1 MKRVLHPWSALLLSL
16 ALQLSAAEDPAVATL
31 PLRAALHDDAT
42 LEAPLTQ
49 LVDAW
54 REAERLPDL
63 LALYRTH
70 LSQYPQDRG
79 ATVVLVRLLQ
89 TTRDPSAA
97 TTVRQAVIDFPE
109 LAYLQWLAF
118 LILNDVHD
126 PAAIDA
132 LATAVALETV
142 TWRRDQWT
150 ERLVSEALKHG
161 RRDLVER
168 HLTAAATLETTA
180 AGKLAIGRRQAVAGL
195 QTHALATFTAALAA
209 DPAPEIL
216 VDLQVEAAASETALK
231 LTREAAQRLDA
242 LLQRLGPDHWRRA
255 EITRRRLE
263 LAGSESEREAMI
275 ATARARL
282 AASPGDDAAALDLA
296 RLLLAVDRRRDAL
309 VVLTSATNGEH
320 GGARIEQE
328 LLTLHERLHD
338 PVALDAWLAQRLAA
352 QPTRTDLGLRRVR
365 TLIDLGK
372 GDEATAL
379 RRRLTTDL
387 RPGERD
393 ERLLTLARELRRDGR
408 HAEGAQ
414 VLEELLAADPQRL
427 DLTRELSEA
436 WLAAG
441 NRGRAEELLG
451 RDLPATAA
459 PEQVLDL
466 VQFLIGARQYLAA
479 TRAITAR
486 LTLDPGFFELRVQA
500 IRLAGRTGD
509 VRGAHQAALAAR
521 ALTDTS
527 ARYRLWLEA
536 AVEAAGEER
545 DAAWLDDEVKRL
557 DSASDTW
564 DAARL
569 ERMLAFAEICVARD
583 NAEPAIALLDD
594 ALDDQRFPSD
604 RRAEV
609 RRQLVA
615 LLERV
620 QDQAERLP
628 EQLELLAK
636 EDPAL
641 ATECRVRAVLLGFD
655 PAAQNRNSST
665 AAQDLADIDVERLS
679 DPALVAR
686 LETVFSEAGNSTAS
700 LACLK
705 RLTVLE
711 PATAGH
717 WERWLTALGGSGSEN
732 LLREA
737 IRRLLAGVDNLE
749 LSSEI
754 RAQLAQRL
762 ADSCWRSAAV
772 QAARG
777 TPAGWQAVLALLDE
791 AGTTT
796 TREDSGWILTGRVLA
811 LHHLGRL
818 PARDQALA
826 ELDADP
832 ELSLVFPDGLGT
844 SRAALH
850 ALLAEPPSAP
860 SEPAARAL
868 PPAPWVIAWSAT
880 FGQAVHGA
888 WTDGQ
893 RIVVALADGGLIGLE
908 RTTGAR
914 LWERPALKR
923 AAEPVVDQYSGRNL
937 QPRGA
942 MLRPA
947 VVAGNIVVAN
957 GHDVSAYATSDG
969 TLVWRS
975 NLVKADGVLGD
986 DHLLLAWSD
995 KQGRAVGLDPTDGRL
1010 RWNTELPTLSNAQFQ
1025 GASQTLSGDHA
1036 VLLGKH
1042 AAVLDLRSGG
1052 IRWSFSD
1059 ADLVDAKVSL
1069 TAAPAIVVPQNNRQR
1084 RRRVNRVVTFQPT
1097 EDEIAPTSWT
1107 TSFITRARQPWA
1119 SVVACGDDLLIGD
1132 WSTSAVIPLA
1142 LPLRSTAIPNGTVL
1156 GTYGRRVLLLNSAM
1170 AQVCS
1175 LDDGMLI
1182 AEIPLDALQRKVE
1195 ERLTSQNA
1203 SAWISG
1209 TVSGRL
1215 GWISGPGGVMTI
1227 DLDSC
1232 EVVDQQLWS
1241 PDWSVAADDVTNW
1254 ALGGAMIRGQQNNN
1268 GYGSHVERLPV
1279 GLVNA
1284 GFVVL
1289 PVGSQRLVAL
1299 SGPAPRAD
1307 AAGSAPAGGTDGR

>member
-1 MKRVLHPWSALLLSL
+1 MSFRPMKRAVHPWSALLLSL

-42 LEAPLTQ
+42 LETPLTQ

-70 LSQYPQDRG
+70 LGQYPQDRG

-89 TTRDPSAA
+89 TTRDPAAA

-109 LAYLQWLAF
+109 SAYLQWLAF

-132 LATAVALETV
+132 LAKAVELETV

-168 HLTAAATLETTA
+168 HLTAAAALETTA
-180 AGKLAIGRRQAVAGL
+180 AGKLSIGRRQAVAGL
-195 QTHALATFTAALAA
+195 HTQALATFSAALAA

-231 LTREAAQRLDA
+231 LTSEAAGRLDA

-282 AASPGDDAAALDLA
+282 TASPGDDAAALDLA

-309 VVLTSATNGEH
+309 AVLTSATSGEH
-320 GGARIEQE
+320 GGARVEQE

-338 PVALDAWLAQRLAA
+338 PLALDAWLAQRLAA
-352 QPTRTDLGLRRVR
+352 QPTRTDLSLRRVR

-387 RPGERD
+387 RPAERD

-408 HAEGAQ
+408 HAEAAQ

-427 DLTRELSEA
+427 DLTRELSEI

-509 VRGAHQAALAAR
+509 VRGAHQAAVAAR

-545 DAAWLDDEVKRL
+545 DAAWLDEEVKRL
-557 DSASDTW
+557 GDASDTW
-564 DAARL
+564 DATRL
-569 ERMLAFAEICVARD
+569 ERMLAFAEICVAREH
-583 NAEPAIALLDD
+583 AEPAIALLDD
-594 ALDDQRFPSD
+594 ALDDPRFPSD

-620 QDQAERLP
+620 PDQAERLP

-655 PAAQNRNSST
+655 PAAQNRNSSS
-665 AAQDLADIDVERLS
+665 AAQNLADIDVERLS

-686 LETVFSEAGNSTAS
+686 LETVFAEAGNSTAS

-749 LSSEI
+749 INSEI

-777 TPAGWQAVLALLDE
+777 TPTGWQAVLALLDE

-796 TREDSGWILTGRVLA
+796 TREESGWILTGRVLA

-832 ELSLVFPDGLGT
+832 ELSLIFPDGLGT
-844 SRAALH
+844 TRAALR
-850 ALLAEPPSAP
+850 ALLAKAPVAP
-860 SEPAARAL
+860 SEPPARAL
-868 PPAPWVIAWSAT
+868 PPAPWAIAWSAT
-880 FGQAVHGA
+880 FARPVHGV

-893 RIVVALADGGLIGLE
+893 RVVVALADGGLIGLE
-908 RTTGAR
+908 RTSGAR
-914 LWERPALKR
+914 LWERPAFKR
-923 AAEPVVDQYSGRNL
+923 ATTGPAVDQYSGRNL
-937 QPRGA
+937 QPRSV

-975 NLVKADGVLGD
+975 NLVEADGVLGD
-986 DHLLLAWSD
+986 DHHLLAWSD
-995 KQGRAVGLDPTDGRL
+995 EQGRAVGLDPADGRL
-1010 RWNTELPTLSNAQFQ
+1010 RWSTELPSLSNAQFQ

-1059 ADLVDAKVSL
+1059 AEISDAKVSL
-1069 TAAPAIVVPQNNRQR
+1069 TAALAVVVPQNPRQR
-1084 RRRVNRVVTFQPT
+1084 RRRFNRVAAPQPT
-1097 EDEIAPTSWT
+1097 GDEFAPTNWT

-1132 WSTSAVIPLA
+1132 WSSSAVIPLA
-1142 LPLRSTAIPNGTVL
+1142 LPLRCTSLPIGTVL
-1156 GTYGRRVLLLNSAM
+1156 GTYGRSVLLLNSNT

-1195 ERLTSQNA
+1195 EGLIHQNA

-1209 TVSGRL
+1209 AVSGRL

-1241 PDWSVAADDVTNW
+1241 PDWSVAGDDVTNW
-1254 ALGGAMIRGQQNNN
+1254 ALGGAMIQEQQNNN
-1268 GYGSHVERLPV
+1268 NGNSSPSERLPV
-1279 GLVNA
+1279 GVVSA

-1299 SGPAPRAD
+1299 S
-1307 AAGSAPAGGTDGR
+1307 APAGGTDGR